1 MKRVCP
7 NCFNFVKKAD
17 QCPVCG
23 YDFKLKKRK
32 SDIASSNAGKASG
45 KAEETQEERLN
56 RLYAE
61 AQAQDKAQ
69 ESAEGK
75 VGTNVNVGADN
86 VKADDAPVDKFHQKN
101 GRIRWVSKLEREG
114 GKIKK
119 EKVVSPRLTGVH
131 IDVSEYEFF
140 GRSKGKYN
148 ANKEKFVVN
157 NNGKY
162 EIEKLKW
169 WEIYKWADRKLAKMK
184 INKQVKKEAVKRPA
198 GVSYWVLFFLCLF
211 SGFIGIH
218 NYYAGNYK
226 RGIVSTVSFS
236 MAMFFVAVLNNIAF
250 FNTYMQGLLCAIPG
264 LVFLFIWIS
273 DFLAIIFKKFKFRK
287 SKEEYIKTLDLET
300 RARLGKKYIY
310 IV

>member
-17 QCPVCG
+17 QCPICG

-32 SDIASSNAGKASG
+32 SDIASSNAGSAG
-45 KAEETQEERLN
+45 EKAEETQEERLN

-61 AQAQDKAQ
+61 AQGKEQ
-69 ESAEGK
+69 ESA
-75 VGTNVNVGADN
+75 GASTFKSESERDGGCEDCC
-86 VKADDAPVDKFHQKN
+86 KIVDKFHQKN

-114 GKIKK
+114 KKVKK